1 VGVDIFFREAQRSW
15 PELFP
20 FADPR
25 ALEAAKRLGLDPDAT
40 ALSRLVDRARLVDRD
55 DFARLVTG
63 LVRADLDGTCDV
75 ITAKAVTRAQ

>member
-1 VGVDIFFREAQRSW
+1 
-15 PELFP
+15 
-20 FADPR
+20 
-25 ALEAAKRLGLDPDAT
+25 LEAAKRLRLDPDAT
-40 ALSRLVDRARLVDRD
+40 ALSRLVDRD